1 MMKRLLLIQ
10 VFWMALLAG
19 PVQAQEA
26 PTLSDLGISLWPEFD
41 RPDMLV
47 IYRGRFE
54 ADTPLPLPVEIRIPA
69 AVGSP
74 SAVAF
79 VGEDGGQFNQE
90 HTTRVEGDWLVV
102 AFELG
107 VPAFQVEYYSP
118 LTDQAGRREY
128 EFAFVADYP
137 VETLSL
143 DVQEPPTA
151 EEFVLAPAADAVTL
165 EEDGLLYHRVQI
177 DSVEQGDSRDWTIS
191 YQKAD
196 DVLTIT
202 GFTSPQ
208 PPAEASVPEV
218 QETDQ
223 AIVWVFLI
231 AFFCLVAV
239 GAAAFWLGRRAQP
252 PPPPAGATK
261 RRGSGR
267 GTEAQRRALSA
278 FPGDESFHCHQCGAL
293 LRSDSEFCHKCG
305 TAVRE
310 P

>member
-19 PVQAQEA
+19 PVQAQET

-41 RPDMLV
+41 RPEMLV

-54 ADTPLPLPVEIRIPA
+54 SDTPLPVPVEIRIPA

-107 VPAFQVEYYSP
+107 APAFQVEYYAP
-118 LTDQAGRREY
+118 LTDEAARREY

-137 VETLSL
+137 VEKLSL

-165 EEDGLLYHRVQI
+165 EDDGLLYRRVQI
-177 DSVEQGDSRDWTIS
+177 DSVEQGDSQDWTVS
-191 YQKAD
+191 YRKED
-196 DVLTIT
+196 DDLTIA
-202 GFTSPQ
+202 GFTSSQ
-208 PPAEASVPEV
+208 PSDEAQAPAA

-223 AIVWVFLI
+223 AMVWVFLI

-252 PPPPAGATK
+252 PPPPTGATK

-267 GTEAQRRALSA
+267 GARAQSQALSA

-310 P
+310 R

>member
-1 MMKRLLLIQ
+1 MKRLLLIQ

-19 PVQAQEA
+19 PAQAQA
-26 PTLSDLGISLWPEFD
+26 PTLSNLGISLWPEFD
-41 RPDMLV
+41 EPEMLV

-54 ADTPLPLPVEIRIPA
+54 ADTPLPVPVEIRIPA

-79 VGEDGGQFNQE
+79 VAEDGGQYNQE
-90 HTTRVEGDWLVV
+90 HTIRLEDDWLVV

-107 VPAFQVEYYSP
+107 VPAFQVEYYAP
-118 LTDQAGRREY
+118 LNDEAGRREY

-137 VETLSL
+137 IEVFSL

-165 EEDGLLYHRVQI
+165 EDDGLLYHRVQI
-177 DSVEQGDSRDWTIS
+177 DSVEQGDSIDWTVS
-191 YQKAD
+191 YRKTD
-196 DVLTIT
+196 NVLTIA

-208 PPAEASVPEV
+208 PSAEAPAPGV
-218 QETDQ
+218 QVADQ
-223 AIVWVFLI
+223 SMVWVFLI

-267 GTEAQRRALSA
+267 GARAQSQALSA

-310 P
+310 R